1 MLGIIELCS
10 VDFIHSGYVIIVDS
24 CAYKNK
30 QFSKTKQ
37 YTQHTPWKMARLRR
51 HFRYIY
57 LLFHEIFAH
66 DSKVLRSSTLC
77 VTDDLIIA

>member
-1 MLGIIELCS
+1 MGFKTQKIGDKLLDNYARGIIELCS

-37 YTQHTPWKMARLRR
+37 YTQHTP
-51 HFRYIY
+51 
-57 LLFHEIFAH
+57 
-66 DSKVLRSSTLC
+66 
-77 VTDDLIIA
+77 